1 MSLMDL
7 KSRRADLVAKARKIT
22 ADGGESPGDEAR
34 KAFDAV
40 EAEIR
45 TLDEQIARED
55 KIAAWERTAEA
66 ETVSGTGGEF
76 EAECREFNLTRAIAA
91 QVPDLAPH
99 VDAGREREISQE
111 LARRSDR
118 KASGILAPMA
128 VFREKRVLTST
139 APVAG
144 PGGNIIP
151 TDQGEFIDILRARL
165 VTQGRGARVLSGL
178 SGNLDL
184 PRLKASATSGWVAE
198 NAALSTSDHAFDKVA
213 LTPKHVGAL
222 TEFSRNMLL
231 QSSPDIETLV
241 RADFAAILA
250 EAVDRAAIQ
259 GGGANEPTGVLE
271 TANIG
276 SVTMGA
282 SPTWAQVLEFIADVE
297 NANADQGALGWV
309 TNPGVV
315 KLLRST
321 LKETGDAGAGYLMDQ
336 PRELAGYGL
345 SSSTVVPA
353 DLTDGGSPEAFD
365 RSALIFGDW
374 SSLVVAYWSA
384 FEVLVNPYE
393 STAYSKGNVLIRGML
408 TADVAVRHPESFAAA
423 TDIDPTGGA

>member
-1 MSLMDL
+1 MSLQEL
-7 KSRRADLVAKARKIT
+7 KSRRADMVAKARKIT

-34 KAFDAV
+34 KAFDQV

-45 TLDEQIARED
+45 TLDDKIAREA
-55 KIAAWERTAEA
+55 KVAEWERSAEA

-118 KASGILAPMA
+118 KASGILAPMT

-139 APVAG
+139 APGAG

-151 TDQGEFIDILRARL
+151 TDQGDFIDILRARL
-165 VTQGRGARVLSGL
+165 LTQQRGARVLSGL

-198 NAALSTSDHAFDKVA
+198 NAALSKSDHQFDKVA

-231 QSSPDIETLV
+231 QSSPDIEALV
-241 RADFAAILA
+241 RADFASILA
-250 EAVDRAAIQ
+250 EAVDRAAIN
-259 GGGANEPTGVLE
+259 GGGSNEPDGIVQ
-271 TANIG
+271 TAGIG
-276 SVTMGA
+276 SVAMGA
-282 SPTWAQVLEFIADVE
+282 SPTWADVLEFIADVE
-297 NANADQGALGWV
+297 TANADAGALGWA
-309 TNPGVV
+309 TNPAVV
-315 KLLRST
+315 RKLRST
-321 LKETGDAGAGYLMDQ
+321 LKVSADAGAGFLMEN

-345 SSSTVVPA
+345 SSSTVIPA
-353 DLTDGGSPEAFD
+353 DLTDGAGTPSFD
-365 RSALIFGDW
+365 RSALIFGNW
-374 SSLVVAYWSA
+374 SDLVIGYWSA

-393 STAYSKGNVLIRGML
+393 STAYSKGNIQARGML
-408 TADVAVRHPESFAAA
+408 TCDVAVRHPASFAAA
-423 TDIDPTGGA
+423 TDIDPSVA